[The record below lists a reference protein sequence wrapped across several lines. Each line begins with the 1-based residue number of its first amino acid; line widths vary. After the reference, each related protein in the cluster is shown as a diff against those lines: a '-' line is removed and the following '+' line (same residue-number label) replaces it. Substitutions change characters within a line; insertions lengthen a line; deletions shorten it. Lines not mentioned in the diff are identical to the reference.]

1 MRLKKVKL
9 EQALGSPLAHDLTRI
24 VPGQVK
30 ETAFR
35 RGQVVT
41 EDDLEMLRDMGRKSL
56 YVLQLGPGE
65 IHENDAAVIMARRI
79 QGPNLE
85 AGPPAEGKVN
95 LHAAQDGLLK
105 IGVKNLTRIN
115 SIPPL
120 TLSTLHTNTAVVRG
134 QLVASAKIV
143 PLAVHERYLNRLDK
157 AIGAKGPIVRVK
169 PFLPLKVGAVVTGSE
184 VLSGRV
190 ANGFG
195 PLVAPRIIRYGAKIV
210 GEKVVGDDPREIA
223 EAILE
228 QVEAGAE
235 TVFVTGGLS
244 VDPDDRTRQ
253 GVRKAGARQ
262 IFYGSPV
269 LPGAM
274 FLYSLL
280 GEVPVLGLPACVF
293 YNHRTVFDLLLPRVL
308 AGEVL
313 TRRDISVLGHG
324 GLCQLCESCSFPHCP
339 FGKGGF

>member
-9 EQALGSPLAHDLTRI
+9 EQAVGSALAHDLTRI

-41 EDDLEMLRDMGRKSL
+41 PDDLEMLLDMGRESL
-56 YVLQLGPGE
+56 YVLHLGPGE
-65 IHENDAAVIMARRI
+65 LHENDAAVEMASFLK
-79 QGPNLE
+79 GPNLK
-85 AGPPAEGKVN
+85 ATAPAEGKVN
-95 LHAAQDGLLK
+95 LLAETDGLLK
-105 IGVKNLTRIN
+105 IEVRSQARIN
-115 SIPPL
+115 SMPPL
-120 TLSTLHTNTAVVRG
+120 TLSTLHTNTAVTKG

-143 PLAVHERYLNRLDK
+143 PLTVHERYLRRMEKLAK
-157 AIGAKGPIVRVK
+157 ANGPIVQVK
-169 PFLPLKVGAVVTGSE
+169 PFLPLRVGAVITGSE

-195 PLVAPRIIRYGAKIV
+195 PLVAPRIIRYGAEIIR
-210 GEKVVGDDPREIA
+210 EKVVGDDPREISGA
-223 EAILE
+223 VLE
-228 QVEAGAE
+228 MVEAGAQ
-235 TVFVTGGLS
+235 VVLVTGGLS

-253 GVRKAGARQ
+253 GIRKAGARQ
-262 IFYGSPV
+262 VFYGSPV

-274 FLYSLL
+274 FLYTILRDI
-280 GEVPVLGLPACVF
+280 PVLGLPACVF

-324 GLCQLCESCSFPHCP
+324 GLCQLCASCSFPHCP
-339 FGKGGF
+339 FGKGGV

>member
-1 MRLKKVKL
+1 MKLKRVKL
-9 EQALGSPLAHDLTRI
+9 EEALGSPLAHDLTRI

-35 RGQVVT
+35 RGQVIT
-41 EDDLEMLRDMGRKSL
+41 PDDLEMLRNMGRESL
-56 YVLQLGPGE
+56 YVLKLGPGE
-65 IHENDAAVIMARRI
+65 LHENDAAVVMASHI
-79 QGPNLE
+79 LGPNLK
-85 AGPPAEGKVN
+85 AGAPAEGKVN
-95 LHAAQDGLLK
+95 LTAARDGLLK
-105 IGVKNLTRIN
+105 IEVKTLARLN
-115 SIPPL
+115 SMPPL
-120 TLSTLHTNTAVVRG
+120 TLSTLHTNSTVHQG

-143 PLAVHERYLNRLDK
+143 PLAVHRRYLERMEKLAK
-157 AIGAKGPIVRVK
+157 ANGPIIQVK

-195 PLVAPRIIRYGAKIV
+195 PLVAPRIIRYGAEIIA
-210 GEKVVGDDPREIA
+210 EKVVGDDPGQIA
-223 EAILE
+223 EAVLE
-228 QVEAGAE
+228 QVRAGAE
-235 TVFVTGGLS
+235 AVFVTGGLS

-253 GVRKAGARQ
+253 GIRKTGARQ
-262 IFYGSPV
+262 VFYGSPV

-280 GEVPVLGLPACVF
+280 DRIPILGLPACVF
-293 YNHRTVFDLLLPRVL
+293 YNHRTVFDLVLPRVL

-313 TRRDISVLGHG
+313 TRRDISALGHG